1 MSPQRGATAPEAP
14 VSTMPFSRALNAGL
28 RAALAADDHVLL
40 MGEDIWRLGG
50 VFRVFVFAA
59 SGVALA
65 LGQRAGLWLCVAGL
79 LSFVA
84 LVLRALIMLL
94 LSPTPAEKI
103 P

>member
-1 MSPQRGATAPEAP
+1 MRDRLHAT
-14 VSTMPFSRALNAGL
+14 LG
-28 RAALAADDHVLL
+28 
-40 MGEDIWRLGG
+40 LGG

-94 LSPTPAEKI
+94 LSAPPAEKI